1 MAIDQI
7 LIDILDET
15 VEALSKFDLE
25 KLTALEQQI
34 VLLAESNA
42 NLATESIGHA
52 LPKKRQLQ
60 ILLQN
65 CRVNLDALTRL
76 HARNMRN
83 QWAQ

>member
-34 VLLAESNA
+34 VLLAES

>member
-1 MAIDQI
+1 MAINQI

-15 VEALSKFDLE
+15 VEALSNLDLE
-25 KLTALEQQI
+25 KLNALERRI

-42 NLATESIGHA
+42 NFAGDSIGLV
-52 LPKKRQLQ
+52 LPKKRQLE
-60 ILLQN
+60 IMLQN
-65 CRVNLDALTRL
+65 CQVNLDALTRL

>member
-1 MAIDQI
+1 MAIDQS
-7 LIDILDET
+7 LIDILDQT
-15 VEALSKFDLE
+15 IEALSRLDLE
-25 KLTALEQQI
+25 KLTALEQRI
-34 VLLAESNA
+34 VSLAEGNA
-42 NLATESIGHA
+42 NLGTEGIGLV

-76 HARNMRN
+76 HARSMRN

>member
-25 KLTALEQQI
+25 KLTALEQRI

-65 CRVNLDALTRL
+65 SRVNLDALTRL

>member
-1 MAIDQI
+1 MTIDQS
-7 LIDILDET
+7 LIDILDQT
-15 VEALSKFDLE
+15 IEALSRLDLE
-25 KLTALEQQI
+25 KLTALEQRI
-34 VLLAESNA
+34 MSLAECNA
-42 NLATESIGHA
+42 NLATEGIGLV

-76 HARNMRN
+76 HARSMRT